1 MRHPRHLSLLWKI
14 LFATSVAITLLFA
27 FTGWIVQREAIRA
40 TSETLDV
47 EVRASFRAY
56 ESLWRARAKL
66 FASVSSILSSM
77 SDVRAAFGTR
87 DQETIRD
94 TASELWRKVSSEAAV
109 FVVADPRGK
118 MIASLGGVPFSQSD
132 DLPVV
137 RQAAPAFP
145 AQSSG
150 FLIQNGKLYQ
160 VTVTPVYVQSTGGPA
175 LINVLVAG
183 FAVDDALARQLS
195 ESAGGSEFIFFGE
208 RREVIASTLSRT
220 EAGQLGALAAPG
232 NALRR
237 AVNGGEE
244 YAALTSPLRD
254 VTGRPIGSLA
264 ILRSFRAASL
274 GIRQLQREIAAIWV
288 FAVLAGLLLTYVLAR
303 KILEPVDRLDKAAA
317 QIARGNYDH
326 RVAVSGSDELG
337 RLSATFNGMCQAIQ
351 DAREDLIRQERISTV
366 GRLSSSI
373 VHDLRNPLA
382 AIYGG
387 AEMLVDN
394 DLPVAQVKRLA
405 QNLYQASRRIQEML
419 QDLVN
424 VSRGKV
430 EALEQCSMR
439 DVVAAA
445 CENLSSIAAS
455 QGVAIHNDVAEE
467 IELPLERARM
477 ERVFLN
483 LIDNAL
489 EAMPEGGEVRISAVR
504 EAAAVLIR
512 IEDTGPGIAREIRP
526 LLFHPF
532 VTAGKRNGLGLG
544 LALSRQTVLDH
555 GGELWADQNVENGA
569 RFWMRLVNR

>member
-1 MRHPRHLSLLWKI
+1 
-14 LFATSVAITLLFA
+14 
-27 FTGWIVQREAIRA
+27 
-40 TSETLDV
+40 
-47 EVRASFRAY
+47 
-56 ESLWRARAKL
+56 
-66 FASVSSILSSM
+66 
-77 SDVRAAFGTR
+77 
-87 DQETIRD
+87 
-94 TASELWRKVSSEAAV
+94 
-109 FVVADPRGK
+109 
-118 MIASLGGVPFSQSD
+118 
-132 DLPVV
+132 V

-208 RREVIASTLSRT
+208 SREVIASTLSRA

-237 AVNGGEE
+237 AVNGREE

-254 VTGRPIGSLA
+254 VTGKPIGSLA

-394 DLPVAQVKRLA
+394 DLPVGQVKRLA

-430 EALEQCSMR
+430 EALEQCCMR

-455 QGVAIHNDVAEE
+455 QGVTIHNNVAEE

-504 EAAAVLIR
+504 EAASVLIR

-526 LLFHPF
+526 HLFHPF

-569 RFWMRLVNR
+569 RFWMRLVSR

>member
-1 MRHPRHLSLLWKI
+1 MNKPRHLSLLWKI
-14 LFATSVAITLLFA
+14 LFSTSVAITALFA

-66 FASVSSILSSM
+66 FSSVSSILSSM
-77 SDVRAAFGTR
+77 SDVRAAFGTG

-94 TASELWRKVSSEAAV
+94 TASDLWRRVSSEAAV
-109 FVVADPRGK
+109 FVVADPRGRP
-118 MIASLGGVPFSQSD
+118 IASLGGVPFGRAD

-145 AQSSG
+145 KQSSG
-150 FLIQNGKLYQ
+150 FLIQNGSLYQ
-160 VTVTPVYVQSTGGPA
+160 VTVTPVYVESTGGPA

-183 FAVDDALARQLS
+183 FAVDDLLARELKD
-195 ESAGGSEFIFFGE
+195 SAGGSEFVFFDG
-208 RREVIASTLSRT
+208 RQQVIASTVPRM
-220 EAGQLGALAAPG
+220 EAGQLTGLANPT

-237 AVNGGEE
+237 AVAGGTEF
-244 YAALTSPLRD
+244 ASLTTPLRN
-254 VTGRPIGSLA
+254 VEGKPIGSLA

-274 GIRQLQREIAAIWV
+274 GIRQLQREIIAIWM

-303 KILEPVDRLDKAAA
+303 RILEPVDRLDKAAA
-317 QIARGNYDH
+317 EIARGNYEH
-326 RVAVSGSDELG
+326 RVAVTSNDELG
-337 RLSATFNGMCQAIQ
+337 RLSATFNGMCQSIR

-394 DLPVAQVKRLA
+394 DLPAPQIKRLA

-424 VSRGKV
+424 ISRGKV
-430 EALEQCSMR
+430 EAFEPCRLHE
-439 DVVAAA
+439 VVAAA
-445 CENLSSIAAS
+445 CESLNAAAVA
-455 QGVAIHNDVAEE
+455 QDVAIYNDVPAE
-467 IELPLERARM
+467 IELPLDRARM
-477 ERVFLN
+477 ERVFFN

-489 EAMPEGGEVRISAVR
+489 EAMPEGGEVRVSAASEGGSVLVR
-504 EAAAVLIR
+504 ID
-512 IEDTGPGIAREIRP
+512 DTGPGIANSIRP
-526 LLFHPF
+526 HLFRPF

-544 LALSRQTVLDH
+544 LTLSRQTVLDH
-555 GGELWADQNVENGA
+555 GGDMWADPAPERGA